1 MVAWARVNQ
10 RWAKLGSRG
19 KQKVIT
25 RAVPDPN
32 LVLVTL
38 DWLPKP
44 RSKLRET
51 VEAVRQLGD
60 WVRLQ
65 CVLEEAYRT
74 LQLFLPSL
82 GIQHWYYELG
92 RERLVRV
99 MVKGLLSRTNP
110 SNIQEELE
118 DMGFPVKSITQ
129 MLSQRKWGQKTV
141 KRERL
146 SSFHVK
152 VENCKCPG
160 GPVQCKNCFRF
171 SLKQKDYRTNL
182 RCGFCDGDHVRGG
195 CPDEKRSPPEVLH
208 CSKAHSSDWWNV
220 LRTSDNDSSSNTEAT
235 DKIFG
240 QCVALLPR
248 PRHLPKPPF
257 SNQPCLIPV
266 PAPRSTLPSLAP
278 HPFSP
283 FKPIPPTT
291 YSLSTTPEDEATK
304 LKNSLTLFSKPNDK
318 ALQLAKTMKMSKL
331 QTSQLTSSSSSANQY
346 FEVTLEKVQL
356 KRSLR
361 QFQGRSP
368 SLQGISSRQQLSS
381 PRRSKCTRCGQEHRY
396 KCPGTLLQMSSSKE
410 NGSQKGVSYRG
421 EKLSRNFFPWLKGI
435 FLGYEN
441 VKTQTSSGL
450 ILYDDS
456 LIHIDIIA
464 DFYVFTPE
472 VGCHLNGI
480 VNKKSST
487 HIGCLVYKVFNV
499 SIPNE
504 DWVGQTVEIGQQV
517 TFQVTVL
524 DMTGRLPY
532 IRGKL
537 ISAISQ
543 EESIAKGE
551 SNPHMLKMKKKK
563 IHNMEEEIKSNTEL
577 TTSVKT
583 NKRKYEDGN
592 LDSKET
598 KKRKKDKKLKH
609 LKEDNNLEKQTI
621 ISQNV
626 IDVPDIGNVKNE
638 ALSSPS
644 KVKKKHSKEHKK
656 LILDSIMSNTETSES
671 MKSPHKHKK
680 IKTKNPEDELEK
692 DPSDLLRKYH
702 ERLSGFTKS
711 LALDPVVKSLLDK
724 SLVTD
729 SNTLEPH
736 IQREEKKNKNK
747 PNKLLLTTDEQ
758 INTDKTECQNKGDQI
773 DPISSLSKLKK
784 KKKKRDHKDEDENN
798 VSYSINNIIESVN
811 IELSTNVQDKERTK
825 LVGEM
830 NDHEVYS
837 KSKHKKNK
845 RHHEKTE
852 QQKAILDNQDYVE
865 ENSGEKQIKVKQAP
879 TQKHFPDS
887 ESNEGKTAHEHIS
900 VVTTDTHVKK
910 KKKKKS
916 KDRDNGLLTLTENM
930 LSKLMNQPAKD
941 SVQDEVKHKKE
952 KKKSKKNMKMEQSVN
967 EQFCDLKLL
976 SASSAGM
983 LDNKSVNK
991 TNSSTNETVSSPT
1004 KKGDLKSR
1012 GEKDSEHELNDISSL
1027 HLSADPL
1034 AQLIGDKQ
1042 EVESVVNVPLT
1053 YKSPMYFNSSGMA
1066 NAEDRKRKK
1075 SKSDLQKLQMISGIL
1090 PLPSLKWMKQPSQS
1104 PSKNKLEATNS
1115 SPKTSTHRGQGIE
1128 GLSGFLSPSNTEIA
1142 VKIKSPSKQS
1152 FSKPPLDPH
1161 VSSSSDSS
1169 NHALSGTQTKIDSG
1183 SDNAKLSSA
1192 GQHNHHKS
1200 TEKLSPRDVDNDI
1213 SLKQFLKE
1221 SPSKPESNVPP
1232 KAANHISDNP
1242 MPNNSDSDCIENS
1255 QPPIQSENRMEGKFH
1270 AKKRISLQL
1279 IKSKIDLLKEKP
1291 SDLVGHNS
1299 ERKLSPHKQ
1308 SLKKIDSKSSPTKKD
1323 TSKIQASSDSS
1334 SSGSRFSKLNPS
1346 LSKETE
1352 CIDSEI
1358 HSSPSKQNVMKSP
1371 TKSPIK
1377 KLSET
1382 PSKKPS
1388 NPKIS
1393 SVSKPTQNKSFSPGE
1408 SGSESD
1414 FEHTNVS
1421 SSFKFRSIP
1430 GAGDKLKELS
1440 SRAASLI
1447 RTQPKSSQDKNIN
1460 IKSPMK
1466 VDSKNKKSVDKP
1478 SNEESS
1484 SSLVEALS
1492 SRMKKLRS
1500 SHDFIND
1507 IPALMSNGSLVS
1519 SAVEV
1524 INILGLMFAAI
1535 SHTAS
1540 NSNELAVH
1548 KRSIEHLTIDFGQ
1561 SWKEDYNSPFT
1572 IDELT
1577 YALSQAG
1584 STASGP
1590 DDLHYKM
1597 CQLGSML
1604 QIFFS
1609 QVACEPVRVAC
1620 FVYERKVEYHST
1632 YDHVTSKVECV
1643 ISPA

>member
-1 MVAWARVNQ
+1 M
-10 RWAKLGSRG
+10 GHSR
-19 KQKVIT
+19 
-25 RAVPDPN
+25 
-32 LVLVTL
+32 
-38 DWLPKP
+38 
-44 RSKLRET
+44 
-51 VEAVRQLGD
+51 
-60 WVRLQ
+60 
-65 CVLEEAYRT
+65 
-74 LQLFLPSL
+74 
-82 GIQHWYYELG
+82 
-92 RERLVRV
+92 
-99 MVKGLLSRTNP
+99 
-110 SNIQEELE
+110 
-118 DMGFPVKSITQ
+118 
-129 MLSQRKWGQKTV
+129 
-141 KRERL
+141 
-146 SSFHVK
+146 
-152 VENCKCPG
+152 
-160 GPVQCKNCFRF
+160 
-171 SLKQKDYRTNL
+171 
-182 RCGFCDGDHVRGG
+182 
-195 CPDEKRSPPEVLH
+195 
-208 CSKAHSSDWWNV
+208 
-220 LRTSDNDSSSNTEAT
+220 
-235 DKIFG
+235 
-240 QCVALLPR
+240 
-248 PRHLPKPPF
+248 
-257 SNQPCLIPV
+257 
-266 PAPRSTLPSLAP
+266 
-278 HPFSP
+278 
-283 FKPIPPTT
+283 
-291 YSLSTTPEDEATK
+291 
-304 LKNSLTLFSKPNDK
+304 
-318 ALQLAKTMKMSKL
+318 
-331 QTSQLTSSSSSANQY
+331 
-346 FEVTLEKVQL
+346 
-356 KRSLR
+356 
-361 QFQGRSP
+361 
-368 SLQGISSRQQLSS
+368 
-381 PRRSKCTRCGQEHRY
+381 
-396 KCPGTLLQMSSSKE
+396 
-410 NGSQKGVSYRG
+410 
-421 EKLSRNFFPWLKGI
+421 LKGI

-517 TFQVTVL
+517 TFQSSALGYTLARICQLGNSNDGIEHQPTDL
-524 DMTGRLPY
+524 DPRHPKPRDACTSL
-532 IRGKL
+532 L
-537 ISAISQ
+537 TDSLLSHWSQHTISQ

-551 SNPHMLKMKKKK
+551 SNPHILKMKKKK
-563 IHNMEEEIKSNTEL
+563 IHNMEEESKSNTETPQL
-577 TTSVKT
+577 ATSVKT
-583 NKRKYEDGN
+583 NKRKYEDGD

-609 LKEDNNLEKQTI
+609 LKEDIYLEKQTI
-621 ISQNV
+621 ISQTV

-638 ALSSPS
+638 AVSSPS

-680 IKTKNPEDELEK
+680 IKTKNPEDEVQK

-758 INTDKTECQNKGDQI
+758 INTDKTEGQNKGDQI
-773 DPISSLSKLKK
+773 DTISSLSKLKK
-784 KKKKRDHKDEDENN
+784 KKKKRDHKDEEENN

-811 IELSTNVQDKERTK
+811 IELSTNMQDKERTE

-830 NDHEVYS
+830 SDHEVYS

-845 RHHEKTE
+845 HHHEKTE
-852 QQKAILDNQDYVE
+852 QQKAVSILDTQDYGE

-887 ESNEGKTAHEHIS
+887 ESNEGKTAYEHIS

-941 SVQDEVKHKKE
+941 SVQDEVNLHKKE
-952 KKKSKKNMKMEQSVN
+952 KKKSKKNMKMEQGVN
-967 EQFCDLKLL
+967 EQFGDLKLL

-1090 PLPSLKWMKQPSQS
+1090 PRPSLKWMKQSSQS

-1128 GLSGFLSPSNTEIA
+1128 GLSGFLSPSNTDIA

-1161 VSSSSDSS
+1161 DSSSSDSS
-1169 NHALSGTQTKIDSG
+1169 DQAPSGTQTKLVSG

-1192 GQHNHHKS
+1192 GQHSHHKS

-1213 SLKQFLKE
+1213 SLKPFLKK

-1232 KAANHISDNP
+1232 NAANHISDNP
-1242 MPNNSDSDCIENS
+1242 MSNNSDSDCVENS

-1308 SLKKIDSKSSPTKKD
+1308 NLKKIDSKSSPTKKD

-1358 HSSPSKQNVMKSP
+1358 HSSPSKQNVIKSP

-1393 SVSKPTQNKSFSPGE
+1393 SVSKPTQNKSFSPDK
-1408 SGSESD
+1408 SDSESD

-1447 RTQPKSSQDKNIN
+1447 RTQPKSSQDKNIKV
-1460 IKSPMK
+1460 KSPMK
-1466 VDSKNKKSVDKP
+1466 GDSKNKKSVDKP

-1492 SRMKKLRS
+1492 SRMKKSLFS
-1500 SHDFIND
+1500 STIKND
-1507 IPALMSNGSLVS
+1507 KLEPLHSDLNTSKPVL
-1519 SAVEV
+1519 E
-1524 INILGLMFAAI
+1524 NKKHREKNHKDKKK
-1535 SHTAS
+1535 HTKS
-1540 NSNELAVH
+1540 KDRH
-1548 KRSIEHLTIDFGQ
+1548 
-1561 SWKEDYNSPFT
+1561 T
-1572 IDELT
+1572 IDESKTIKTKSSKHKSLKSKKKKSHKNKSLEQLQLQL
-1577 YALSQAG
+1577 LS
-1584 STASGP
+1584 SVLNTTKDKS
-1590 DDLHYKM
+1590 
-1597 CQLGSML
+1597 
-1604 QIFFS
+1604 
-1609 QVACEPVRVAC
+1609 
-1620 FVYERKVEYHST
+1620 
-1632 YDHVTSKVECV
+1632 
-1643 ISPA
+1643 